1 VPLYLDTGL
10 FLDSGLFLD
19 WEDDE
24 DETPVIV
31 ASGAVTTRPVSRLLV
46 LGSLGGSVIATYEGD
61 GRIIRS
67 GTVTAD
73 RARNVRRR
81 GDLTLVNA
89 DGTLTPSAIGDLF
102 WPGAI
107 IRVERGVYVGDE
119 PDYLALGTFVVSRF
133 TSDMDGNLHISG
145 EDPLSLLAQPF
156 GETVV
161 IPAGTSPED
170 ALRLLWVP
178 ALDPIGLGAEW
189 TLDGGGRTMPLRA
202 FLRDESRLNDVIT
215 YFARSGLEVFA
226 DRLGYPYMRPFVD
239 LAEAETVALVREFVP
254 GDDAILLSWSRT
266 GGYRTFNRVRVTSNN
281 PGGTAIDVTVEVTD
295 PASPIHKSRIGVR
308 EAPQLVSAQVPDIA
322 AATLVGQQALAEY
335 GLSSDTTSG
344 SAVPD
349 ITLDA
354 GDIVSIEEP
363 VSGTSGRYRLNS
375 LTLPVV
381 EGSMYL
387 TAGKVVPM
395 LLTEDV

>member
-81 GDLTLVNA
+81 GDLTLVNH

-281 PGGTAIDVTVEVTD
+281 PGGAAIDVTVEVTD
-295 PASPIHKSRIGVR
+295 PASPIHKSRIGIR

-354 GDIVSIEEP
+354 GDIVNIEEP

>member
-1 VPLYLDTGL
+1 MAWD
-10 FLDSGLFLD
+10 FDSGFLFD
-19 WEDDE
+19 AGQYFDAVAIIEE
-24 DETPVIV
+24 PPVEV
-31 ASGAVTTRPVSRLLV
+31 AAAAITTRPVSRLLV
-46 LGSLGGSVIATYEGD
+46 LGSIGGSAIATYEGD

-81 GDLTLVNA
+81 GDLTLVNH
-89 DGTLTPSAIGDLF
+89 DGTLTPSNLGDLF

-133 TSDMDGNLHISG
+133 TADMDGNLHIGG

-161 IPAGTSPED
+161 IAAGTSPED
-170 ALRLLWVP
+170 ALRTLWVP
-178 ALDPIGLGAEW
+178 VLDPIGLGAEW

-202 FLRDESRLNDVIT
+202 FLGDESRLNDVIT

-239 LAEAETVALVREFVP
+239 LAQAETVALVREFVP
-254 GDDAILLSWSRT
+254 GDDAIILSWSRT
-266 GGYRTFNRVRVTSNN
+266 GGYRTFNRVRVISNN
-281 PGGTAIDVTVEVTD
+281 PGGPDVDVTVEVTD
-295 PASPIHKSRIGVR
+295 PASPIHKDRIGIR
-308 EAPQLVSAQVPDIA
+308 EAPPIRSAQVPDIA
-322 AATLVGQQALAEY
+322 AAIKVGLDALAEY

-354 GDIVSIEEP
+354 GDIVNIEEP
-363 VSGTSGRYRLNS
+363 VSGTSGRYRINS